1 MKNELNFLVIG
12 SRVARILLPWLA
24 ISVIISV
31 LYKNLFIISTNSN
44 LLMVIGIIM
53 LILGSILYITNVR
66 LTLKGIK
73 ELRLVTN
80 GAYRFCQNPLYSSII
95 FLMIP
100 ALSLMMNSWLV
111 LTSSIVAYIVFK
123 FYIKDEQDELEKVFG
138 EEYLEYKRKT
148 SEFFISL

>member
-1 MKNELNFLVIG
+1 MSKLNFLVIG

-24 ISVIISV
+24 ISIIISV
-31 LYKNLFIISTNSN
+31 LYKDIFVFGVNSN
-44 LLMVIGIIM
+44 LLMGIGIVM
-53 LILGSILYITNVR
+53 LILGSALYITTVR

-73 ELRLVTN
+73 ELRLVTS

-100 ALSLMMNSWLV
+100 ALALMMNSWLV

-123 FYIKDEQDELEKVFG
+123 FYIKDEQNELEMVFG
-138 EEYLEYKRKT
+138 EEYRAYKNKT
-148 SEFFISL
+148 SEFFIKL

>member
-1 MKNELNFLVIG
+1 
-12 SRVARILLPWLA
+12 
-24 ISVIISV
+24 
-31 LYKNLFIISTNSN
+31 
-44 LLMVIGIIM
+44 
-53 LILGSILYITNVR
+53 
-66 LTLKGIK
+66 
-73 ELRLVTN
+73 
-80 GAYRFCQNPLYSSII
+80 
-95 FLMIP
+95 MIP